1 MIPKWFE
8 KILNLRNPPPPK
20 NQEEQDIIDLIDFL
34 WKEIDAPINAT
45 GLKTKIK
52 AFRELSA
59 SKKIETLPEMYLS
72 LEEHFSEKK
81 KGNPKALQSLRDQ
94 VFIDYNS
101 LFKHKNF
108 KLIFEPLKEQELTLC
123 KVFLSE
129 VLEKSSE
136 LVGNFNE
143 PKIIRIKKY
152 LDVNYD
158 FRTVDLIRER
168 KKLLEFSNEIFLRIK
183 NSLGIN
189 AITNIYLLIYKKH
202 FESYH
207 LLDSFTAILN
217 VIPEEILAKDLIN
230 FPSKQQMLKMLQKQ
244 LLSLEEINERL
255 TEEIIER
262 KKVEEEL
269 KYSEHLNTTI
279 LETAMDGVI
288 LVNSNGVVL
297 NWNKQAENILELKR
311 EETIGKSI
319 YSLVPRKLRQELQRS
334 FSNYIKTGDDELINK
349 RVETSVNRRNG
360 TVVYVE
366 LTIIAI
372 ETKDDYMFNAF
383 FRDITNKKII
393 DNEIREAKVLAEKST
408 KAKSVFLSN
417 MSHEIRT
424 PLNVILGLT
433 GILQKSDFNNP
444 YIDKKNLDGIQFS
457 AENLLMLINDILD
470 FSKIEAG
477 KLTLHNTDFNL
488 QELISNIS
496 GGFKIKADEKG
507 IEYVMDIAPS
517 VPKFIIGDQL
527 RLNQI
532 LVNLLGNAIKFTHKG
547 KITIAAKAEK
557 EEENH
562 VVINFSVKDTGI
574 GISKDKLEN
583 IFESFYQVHK
593 PGKNKIEGTGLGLS
607 ISKQLIELQG
617 GNLNAKSQPGEGSTF
632 DFSIRFQKSNFTT
645 SNQNIGTKAATKN
658 AHDLSG
664 MRVLVVEDNKMN
676 QFFIKQLLSNW
687 DIVTEVA
694 ENGKIALE
702 KVMHSTYDLI
712 LMDMHMPVMDG
723 PETAALI
730 RKSENPIISQT
741 PIVACSADVFPESKK
756 KASEA
761 GMNFYLTK
769 PLSEKAL
776 EEILFSLRSTSH
788 QNDIVPTKISG
799 NTKYPITSPLKKI
812 CDLSFLKKTFDDDN
826 EVIQKVLELF
836 VEDTPGD
843 FEKLRLEIQ
852 GQNFFTTKE
861 LAHKLK
867 SSFKTIGLNKEAVLL
882 QEIENSSLNKQNFKE
897 IKELFQRLDQSFPQI
912 LTEINESIQD
922 LNSSNPTKNN

>member
-1 MIPKWFE
+1 MIIQWLKR
-8 KILNLRNPPPPK
+8 IVNLKKVDPPK
-20 NQEEQDIIDLIDFL
+20 NPEEQEIIDLMDFL
-34 WKEIDAPINAT
+34 WKQINIPASANN
-45 GLKTKIK
+45 LKLKVKIFK
-52 AFRELSA
+52 ELSLE
-59 SKKIETLPEMYLS
+59 KKIEALPEMYLS
-72 LEEHFSEKK
+72 LEENISEENISNQQGIHPLRKK
-81 KGNPKALQSLRDQ
+81 ISKKYNRLLQ
-94 VFIDYNS
+94 Y
-101 LFKHKNF
+101 KNF
-108 KLIFEPLKEQELTLC
+108 KLIFAPLKEQELTLC

-136 LVGNFNE
+136 LVGTYSE
-143 PKIIRIKKY
+143 PKMIQIQKY
-152 LDVNYD
+152 LDVDYD
-158 FRTVDLIRER
+158 FQRIDLIKER

-207 LLDSFTAILN
+207 LLDAFTSILN
-217 VIPEEILAKDLIN
+217 VIPEEILSKDLIN

-288 LVNSNGVVL
+288 LVNSQGVVL

-311 EETIGKSI
+311 EETVGKNI
-319 YSLVPRKLRQELQRS
+319 YSLVPSKLRTELQNS
-334 FSNYIKTGDDELINK
+334 FNNYIQTGNDELINK
-349 RVETSVNRRNG
+349 RVETSINRKNG
-360 TVVYVE
+360 TVVYIE

-372 ETKDDYMFNAF
+372 DIKDDCLFNAF

-433 GILQKSDFNNP
+433 GILQKSDFSNLHT
-444 YIDKKNLDGIQFS
+444 DKKNLDGIQFS
-457 AENLLMLINDILD
+457 AENLLVLINDILD

-477 KLTLHNTDFNL
+477 KLTLHNIDFNL
-488 QELISNIS
+488 QELIGNIS
-496 GGFKIKADEKG
+496 RGFKIKADEKG
-507 IEYVMDIAPS
+507 LNYKMIIDPS

-532 LVNLLGNAIKFTHKG
+532 LINLLGNAIKFTHKG
-547 KITIAAKAEK
+547 EITIHVKPEK
-557 EEENH
+557 IEEKH
-562 VVINFSVKDTGI
+562 LTINFSVKDTGV
-574 GISKDKLEN
+574 GIPKDKLN
-583 IFESFYQVHK
+583 TIFESFYQIHK

-607 ISKQLIELQG
+607 ISKQLIELHG
-617 GNLNAKSQPGEGSTF
+617 SKLNAQSKPGIGSTF
-632 DFSIRFQKSNFTT
+632 DFSLRYSKSNFK
-645 SNQNIGTKAATKN
+645 SSSEHKNNKAITKN
-658 AHDLSG
+658 NHNLSG
-664 MRVLVVEDNKMN
+664 MKVLVVEDNKMN

-687 DIVTEVA
+687 DIDTHIA
-694 ENGKIALE
+694 ENGKVAVE
-702 KVMHSTYDLI
+702 KIEHYKYDLI

-723 PETAALI
+723 PEAAELI
-730 RKSENPIISQT
+730 RKSDNPMVSQI

-756 KASEA
+756 KATTS

-776 EEILFSLRSTSH
+776 EEVLFSLRPNAD
-788 QNDIVPTKISG
+788 QNIHLNEISETLTDSIYSSSKNVG
-799 NTKYPITSPLKKI
+799 
-812 CDLSFLKKTFDDDN
+812 DLSFLRETFDNDH
-826 EVIQKVLELF
+826 EVIKNILQIF
-836 VEDTPGD
+836 IEDTPKD
-843 FEKLRLEIQ
+843 YEKLKLGVKNQDHTI
-852 GQNFFTTKE
+852 TKE
-861 LAHKLK
+861 MAHKLK
-867 SSFKTIGLNKEAVLL
+867 SSFDTIGLKNEASILRRIEDVL
-882 QEIENSSLNKQNFKE
+882 KQKVEFSE
-897 IKELFQRLDQSFPQI
+897 IKRLFQKLEQSFPQI
-912 LTEINESIQD
+912 IREVGESIKEF
-922 LNSSNPTKNN
+922 NTPNT